1 MLSDVVVVK
10 IGSAV
15 LAPGGVMDVS
25 RLECLADQIAAVRS
39 EGYQVVV
46 VSSGAV
52 AAGLADLGLDRMPDS
67 IVKKQA
73 AAAGQT
79 RLMTA
84 WATAMDARGMHP
96 AQVLLTADDLDH
108 RDRFLSARHTLT
120 ALLEAGLVPVV
131 NENDSI
137 SHDDI
142 RFGDNDRLS
151 ALVASLLDAER
162 LFLLTVVEGLLGTEG
177 ELVEEVKDLDHGLG
191 LVRTDRSSTGV
202 GGMASKLEAADIAA
216 RAGVDVHIASGLRP
230 GVLQDVLAGK
240 RVGTCFRS
248 REASGARKRW
258 IGHARPARGLIVVDA
273 GAHRAIVEQGASLLP
288 AGVVRI
294 EGEFSAGAAVD
305 VQVEGGG
312 TFARGLA
319 SYSSDDAGK
328 IIGLRSDQI
337 QDRFGEV
344 DAEVLVHR
352 DDLHLH

>member
-15 LAPGGVMDVS
+15 LAPGGVMDAS
-25 RLECLADQIAAVRS
+25 RLDSLAHQIAAVRR
-39 EGYQVVV
+39 EGCQVVV

-108 RDRFLSARHTLT
+108 RSRFLSARHTLT

-162 LFLLTVVEGLLGTEG
+162 LILLTVVEGLLDSAG
-177 ELVEEVKDLDHGLG
+177 ELVEEVTDLDHGLS
-191 LVRTDRSSTGV
+191 LVHADRSSTGV

-216 RAGVDVHIASGLRP
+216 RAGVDVHIASGLRQ
-230 GVLQDVLAGK
+230 GVLLDIIMGK

-258 IGHARPARGLIVVDA
+258 IGHARPARGLVVVDA

-294 EGEFSAGAAVD
+294 EGEFGVGAAVD
-305 VQVEGGG
+305 VQLDGGS

-319 SYSSDDAGK
+319 SFSSADAVK
-328 IIGLRSDQI
+328 IIGLKTDQI
-337 QDRFGEV
+337 QDRLGDV
-344 DAEVLVHR
+344 DVDVLVHR
-352 DDLHLH
+352 DDLHIH